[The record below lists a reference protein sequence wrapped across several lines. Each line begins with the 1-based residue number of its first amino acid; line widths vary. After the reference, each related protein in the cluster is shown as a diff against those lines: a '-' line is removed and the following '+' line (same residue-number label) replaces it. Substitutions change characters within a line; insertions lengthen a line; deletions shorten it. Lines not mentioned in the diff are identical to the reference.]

1 MFEAINEF
9 VNTHASSVWVLPI
22 VFALCVLDGFFPPL
36 PSESVVVALAAI
48 SVAVGDPHLLALFAV
63 SAAGAAIGDNIAYT
77 IGRHGL
83 DRLGES
89 RRPRIRRTFEW
100 ASREL
105 RKRAAVIIMS
115 ARYVPVG
122 RVAVNI
128 TAGATHYPRPR
139 FVLLDGI
146 AVLSWSA
153 YSIGLGALAGHWL
166 EDNPLLAAAL
176 AVTGGVLLGLLVDRV
191 LQRYGRTPAADLATS
206 DGAGAER

>member
-1 MFEAINEF
+1 MFEAVNEF
-9 VNTHASSVWVLPI
+9 VTTHASSMWVLPI
-22 VFALCVLDGFFPPL
+22 VFTLCVLDGFFPPL

-48 SVAVGDPHLLALFAV
+48 SVAVGDPNLLALFAV
-63 SAAGAAIGDNIAYT
+63 SAVGAAIGDNIAYT

-89 RRPRIRRTFEW
+89 PRPRVRRTFEW

-115 ARYVPVG
+115 ARYIPVG

-139 FVLLDGI
+139 FVLLDVI
-146 AVLSWSA
+146 AATSWAS
-153 YSIGLGALAGHWL
+153 YSIALGALAGHWL

-176 AVTGGVLLGLLVDRV
+176 AVTGGVLLGLLVDRI
-191 LQRYGRTPAADLATS
+191 LQRYGRTPVADAAAS
-206 DGAGAER
+206 EGAE